1 MVLGKGGNVARH
13 LKLRLLACTAFAALM
28 TLIVASVASADTQ
41 VGMQDPNTTVTVSL
55 KSSGMDP
62 NVASI
67 GDKVTASVSVKA
79 SNFFTLLDVHL
90 FVFGDWTGTKAGVE
104 KDKLLRLKP
113 GKTWDWEAKF
123 KVRQTTPLGAF
134 SLSALAITPE
144 VFDPSSATATI
155 TAVARGVDTGD
166 ETVVLEENDAGDD
179 D

>member
-1 MVLGKGGNVARH
+1 MARH
-13 LKLRLLACTAFAALM
+13 SKLRLLVCTAFAALM
-28 TLIVASVASADTQ
+28 TLGAASAASADTQ
-41 VGMQDPNTTVTVSL
+41 VGTQDPNMTVTVSL

-62 NVASI
+62 NVAAI
-67 GDKVTASVSVKA
+67 GDKVTAFVSVKA

-123 KVRQTTPLGAF
+123 KVRDRTPLGMF

-144 VFDPSSATATI
+144 VFDPSSATATL
-155 TAVARGVDTGD
+155 TAVARGTDAGD
-166 ETVVLEENDAGDD
+166 ETGEREENDAGDD